1 MDDRTERARRGGG
14 ARSNIWPT
22 FIALNIALLAFFAM
36 MVSASEP
43 RAPITGAIL
52 ASVRQ
57 SFAGPQAGADEAALF
72 AAGRS
77 ALAELGGELHGML
90 RIVRISQPARGSE
103 LRLSLPVSSLFDEAA
118 IAPAAA
124 AMPLLDRITAA
135 LSAPPDVLRL
145 TAMLTLPEEEPDD
158 ATTVAGS
165 SDRMPRAALRA
176 AALAGALAGRGAPPT
191 AIAAGI
197 GSTADDEALIVFR
210 FQPAEDR
217 RQP

>member
-1 MDDRTERARRGGG
+1 
-14 ARSNIWPT
+14 
-22 FIALNIALLAFFAM
+22 M

-43 RAPITGAIL
+43 QAPVGGASL

-57 SFAGPQAGADEAALF
+57 SVAGPQAGADQAALF

-77 ALAELGGELHGML
+77 ALAELGRELHGML

-103 LRLSLPVSSLFDEAA
+103 LRVSLPVASLFDEAA
-118 IAPAAA
+118 DEPAGA

-135 LSAPPDVLRL
+135 LSAPPDALSL
-145 TAMLTLPEEEPDD
+145 TAILTLPEEKPE
-158 ATTVAGS
+158 TTTMAGS
-165 SDRMPRAALRA
+165 AARMPRAALRA
-176 AALAGALAGRGAPPT
+176 AALAGALASRGAPPA

-197 GSTADDEALIVFR
+197 GSTADDDALIVFR
-210 FQPAEDR
+210 FQPPDDR